1 MVSPKFLL
9 TKQLLQYLTASG
21 EDNVT
26 EAKKRKFLF
35 FVVVVVV
42 VVVVVPIF
50 SLADKQVREAL
61 RHLSVLVRKG
71 IN

>member
-21 EDNVT
+21 EDNAT

-35 FVVVVVV
+35 FVV

-61 RHLSVLVRKG
+61 RHLSVLVLVRKG